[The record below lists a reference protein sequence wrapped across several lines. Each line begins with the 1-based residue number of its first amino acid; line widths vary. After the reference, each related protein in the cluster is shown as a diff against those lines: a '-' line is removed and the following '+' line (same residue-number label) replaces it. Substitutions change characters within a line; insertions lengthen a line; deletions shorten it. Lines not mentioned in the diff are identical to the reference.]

1 LAKQLF
7 PKFIELGILANPQY
21 LSLITPS
28 RWFTA
33 DGQDNSFPKLRNF
46 VKEHNHFST
55 IVSGNGK
62 KIFPNTELG
71 GVCYFLWT
79 PSHDGDTEFVDNQ
92 NEERDVLRRPLF
104 ENDLSIILP
113 LNKISSIAK
122 KVIKS
127 QGFKALNTITTG
139 RDAFGIVGKNFNSI
153 SKDKAF
159 HNSVEVRCAHETIRF
174 YAKSKITKNTQILNS
189 YKVFTSKG
197 NGGAGLLTDDK
208 AVNIIGKS
216 YVAKPN
222 TACTDSMI
230 PFGAFD
236 NKVEAVNLQKYMTT
250 KFLRFM
256 VGILKVSQNLYQNVY
271 QFVPLQN
278 FTSKSDINWS
288 KSVVEI
294 DQQLYKKYGLDDAE
308 IAFIDS
314 KIKTM
319 E

>member
-1 LAKQLF
+1 M
-7 PKFIELGILANPQY
+7 
-21 LSLITPS
+21 
-28 RWFTA
+28 WM
-33 DGQDNSFPKLRNF
+33 
-46 VKEHNHFST
+46 
-55 IVSGNGK
+55 
-62 KIFPNTELG
+62 
-71 GVCYFLWT
+71 
-79 PSHDGDTEFVDNQ
+79 PSHNGDTEFVDNQ

-104 ENDLSIILP
+104 ENELSIILP

-127 QGFKALNTITTG
+127 QGFTALNTITTG
-139 RDAFGIVGKNFNSI
+139 RDAFGIVGKNFNAI
-153 SKDKAF
+153 SKDEVF
-159 HNSVEVRCAHETIRF
+159 PNSVEVQCAHEVKR
-174 YAKSKITKNTQILNS
+174 YYEKDKITKNTQILNS

-216 YVAKPN
+216 YVAGPN
-222 TACTDSMI
+222 VACTDSMI

-236 NKVEAVNLQKYMTT
+236 NILEATNLQKYMMT

-278 FTSKSDINWS
+278 FTSESDIDWS
-288 KSVVEI
+288 KSVAEI
-294 DQQLYKKYGLDDAE
+294 DQQLYAKYGLDESE
-308 IAFIDS
+308 IAFIES
-314 KIKTM
+314 KIKPM